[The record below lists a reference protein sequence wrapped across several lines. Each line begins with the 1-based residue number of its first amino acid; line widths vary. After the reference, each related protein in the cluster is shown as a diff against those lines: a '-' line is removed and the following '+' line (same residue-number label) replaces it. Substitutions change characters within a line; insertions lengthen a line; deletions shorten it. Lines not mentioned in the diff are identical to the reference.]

1 MEGLAGIR
9 DAYIE
14 EGLSYAQAEA
24 KTAQDA
30 ILDLLAKSPLAR
42 NVTIKGGVLMQY
54 VSKDVRRATT
64 DFDMDFVRYPITDDS
79 IKKFIATLNE
89 SDSTF
94 SIKLTGNIEEL
105 KHRDYSGK
113 RIHVLISDQQGTS
126 FDSKVDIGVHNL
138 FSPELEDICFDLY
151 KLDES
156 VTLLANSS
164 EQMVTEK
171 LRSLLR
177 IGAASTRYKDVFDI
191 YYLLI
196 VKGVDSKKLNDAL
209 SALVFDDSSMRERDY
224 NDIARRLENV
234 FSNRRFISQL
244 SKTKNDWLE
253 VSTAKATSAILGYFS
268 S

>member
-113 RIHVLISDQQGTS
+113 RIHVLISDQ
-126 FDSKVDIGVHNL
+126 
-138 FSPELEDICFDLY
+138 
-151 KLDES
+151 
-156 VTLLANSS
+156 
-164 EQMVTEK
+164 
-171 LRSLLR
+171 
-177 IGAASTRYKDVFDI
+177 
-191 YYLLI
+191 
-196 VKGVDSKKLNDAL
+196 
-209 SALVFDDSSMRERDY
+209 
-224 NDIARRLENV
+224 
-234 FSNRRFISQL
+234 
-244 SKTKNDWLE
+244 
-253 VSTAKATSAILGYFS
+253 
-268 S
+268 

>member
-1 MEGLAGIR
+1 
-9 DAYIE
+9 
-14 EGLSYAQAEA
+14 
-24 KTAQDA
+24 
-30 ILDLLAKSPLAR
+30 
-42 NVTIKGGVLMQY
+42 
-54 VSKDVRRATT
+54 
-64 DFDMDFVRYPITDDS
+64 
-79 IKKFIATLNE
+79 
-89 SDSTF
+89 
-94 SIKLTGNIEEL
+94 
-105 KHRDYSGK
+105 
-113 RIHVLISDQQGTS
+113 
-126 FDSKVDIGVHNL
+126 
-138 FSPELEDICFDLY
+138 
-151 KLDES
+151 
-156 VTLLANSS
+156 
-164 EQMVTEK
+164 MVTEK

-253 VSTAKATSAILGYFS
+253 VSPAKATSAILGYFS